1 MKSLFILKEEKRTQK
16 QRGEVFFHRVKGS
29 LHYNSLSLL
38 LLEKFSEHKKLR
50 SLFRAG
56 SSEGEISDY
65 YGNPWFLELLVK
77 NKNQDAKMKILPLE
91 D

>member
-1 MKSLFILKEEKRTQK
+1 MKEEEKKNTEAQG
-16 QRGEVFFHRVKGS
+16 GEVVFHRVKGS

-56 SSEGEISDY
+56 SSEGVISDY
-65 YGNPWFLELLVK
+65 YGNPWSLELLVK
-77 NKNQDAKMKILPLE
+77 NRNQEPAGLKMPR
-91 D
+91 